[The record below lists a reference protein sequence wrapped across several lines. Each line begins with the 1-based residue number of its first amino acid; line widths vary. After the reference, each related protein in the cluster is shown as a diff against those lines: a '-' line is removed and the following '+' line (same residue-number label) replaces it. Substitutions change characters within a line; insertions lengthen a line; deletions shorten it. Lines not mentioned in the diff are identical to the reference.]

1 MTEQQSSAV
10 AVREQSAIERVRVAV
25 ESRIGDIASILPPS
39 MDAAR
44 FVRVSLMAVSKNPGL
59 LECDRASIVMSIIE
73 AAEVGLE
80 PTGGVGG
87 AHLVPFRDKQ
97 GNKHAQLI
105 YDYRGLQY
113 LIREGGGG
121 EVKTVLVY
129 EGDIFKVYQGT
140 ERPRI
145 HHTPRF
151 QTEDPA
157 KVTYVYAV
165 PLDHPEKFE
174 VMSRTQVEAV
184 RARSKAANNG
194 PWVTDWGPQARKTVL
209 KRIAAWLPLKP
220 SARQAI
226 DNDTQRELSWNA
238 DDDSGEPVRSRTTE
252 VRDRIRANSGRRRGR
267 QDQQEAPGAPE
278 AAPPPDV
285 SAPDD
290 SAAQRTE
297 DAATDDAGVVEG
309 DSREVCGA
317 NGTGVAEGEVCSL
330 APDHPEKV
338 HKSASASWP
347 VE

>member
-1 MTEQQSSAV
+1 MTEQGLV
-10 AVREQSAIERVRVAV
+10 VREQTALERVREAV
-25 ESRIGDIASILPPS
+25 EARTDKIAELLPSTMDPRQFVSASIL
-39 MDAAR
+39 A
-44 FVRVSLMAVSKNPGL
+44 LSKNPGL
-59 LECDRASIVMSIIE
+59 IDCDRSSIVLSILE
-73 AAEVGLE
+73 AAEVGLT
-80 PTGGVGG
+80 PTGGIGG
-87 AHLVPFRDKQ
+87 AHLVPFKGKDGKKR
-97 GNKHAQLI
+97 AQLI
-105 YDYRGLQY
+105 YDYRGIQH

-121 EVKTVLVY
+121 EVKTVIVY
-129 EGDIFKVYQGT
+129 EGDYFKVFEGT
-140 ERPRI
+140 ENARI
-145 HHTPRF
+145 RHTPRYL
-151 QTEDPA
+151 TDDPT
-157 KVTYVYAV
+157 KIQYVYAV
-165 PLDHPEKFE
+165 PLDHPTKFE
-174 VMSRTQVEAV
+174 VMTKHQVDAV

-194 PWVTDWGPQARKTVL
+194 PWVTDYAPQARKTVL

-267 QDQQEAPGAPE
+267 QSQQEAPGAPE
-278 AAPPPDV
+278 ATSPPDV